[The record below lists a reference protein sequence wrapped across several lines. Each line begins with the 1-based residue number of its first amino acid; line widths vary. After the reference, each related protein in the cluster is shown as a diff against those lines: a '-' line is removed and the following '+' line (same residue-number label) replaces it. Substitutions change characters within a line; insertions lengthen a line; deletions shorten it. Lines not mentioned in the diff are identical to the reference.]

1 MPELALSSRR
11 FAIGSL
17 AVTTASLPLYVVR
30 LHVGPLPATALEVLI
45 GITAIGYGLVLRS
58 ERRLPAARTPYDI
71 PIVLLLAAGII
82 GVVVAP
88 DHVRGLGIYRAYFIE
103 AIAIFYIAVDLIRSR
118 EELRFILVIAGVG
131 VSLFAVGQIVT
142 FLVALAH
149 HAVHIDAGPA
159 FLNTSAN
166 SVALFLEPPLAF
178 VLGLAMFPQ
187 RRWERWLAIGC
198 TLLFLS
204 ALVLTLSRAA
214 YIATAIL
221 AVWVV
226 FSLPGRRQKVWGLAA
241 TALISLAVV
250 ELPFIGLRLGTAAH
264 SAALRLSIYGEALRM
279 LAQRPILGAGIS
291 GFPIRVAPFRP
302 SYEDVEL
309 YPHNLWL
316 TTWSE
321 IGLLGVIAFGI
332 VFFGLLFRGARA
344 SWQSNGLYRAVI
356 WGSTGA
362 LVLYL
367 VHGLFDSPYWK
378 NDLSVEFWIVA
389 ALQVI
394 AMRGARSSAQDS

>member
-1 MPELALSSRR
+1 M
-11 FAIGSL
+11 
-17 AVTTASLPLYVVR
+17 
-30 LHVGPLPATALEVLI
+30 
-45 GITAIGYGLVLRS
+45 
-58 ERRLPAARTPYDI
+58 
-71 PIVLLLAAGII
+71 
-82 GVVVAP
+82 
-88 DHVRGLGIYRAYFIE
+88 
-103 AIAIFYIAVDLIRSR
+103 
-118 EELRFILVIAGVG
+118 
-131 VSLFAVGQIVT
+131 
-142 FLVALAH
+142 
-149 HAVHIDAGPA
+149 
-159 FLNTSAN
+159 
-166 SVALFLEPPLAF
+166 ALFLEPPLAF

-367 VHGLFDSPYWK
+367 VLSGIWVWILSFTAISQAYLFAILSVALVPLLGFVIFSEPVSTRLVIGLLIILAGLF
-378 NDLSVEFWIVA
+378 VVA
-389 ALQVI
+389 
-394 AMRGARSSAQDS
+394 G